1 MKFSKAF
8 LRQKKEKLSLSFFT
22 KANPARKRRR
32 TSLLSQSTSSA
43 HTRTTVCNNY
53 GCVQVRDQLKNLQIE
68 NADLKTK
75 TESLETELKLMKDE
89 LNNSRTSALSQHLSQ
104 IRVKGSQTMVLN
116 SDDNSLFVTTGE
128 GAQVTY
134 SLRMMLLGLSLLI
147 LNNCPSRQIP
157 DVLNNV
163 FQSAGFDQPRLP
175 KFNFFRRLRFMLP
188 NLNNHLILLF
198 LSESVDLLLG
208 FDETSYST
216 RMGSILG
223 MTMTNENGKSI
234 LIGLLENEKRSL
246 IRGEKSTFDAEA
258 IIDYLKELCGGKFRE
273 TVAKIS
279 CILTDNCNTA
289 TAGSEKLARLL
300 DKESP
305 LPSPRRSIRCIVH
318 LCALL
323 EKHAMRHL
331 PLLASFAN
339 TVAYHLCKPSGQ
351 AKDNLFHLW
360 ERKSSRRFKH
370 STGERF
376 FFVTDN
382 TLVSF
387 LDFDKLF
394 SFVTENK
401 SNSNGAKQIHELM
414 MNKDLE
420 KQMLIMSG
428 LATLIRELWKTLTVK
443 QKKQLL
449 SDKIE
454 KLKENVN
461 SLRSG
466 DVDILQLI
474 EDANIRNKLTV
485 TSREMLLNKSSEDTA
500 NDVKIIY
507 IDIINK
513 MMPYLNQFLIVEEGT
528 ENHQIEP
535 SNVPVERAFGIFKFI
550 EKLLVNLQFGLISAT
565 TIAKFNHLPNEL
577 ETYDSDIIWKAHSQ
591 ISKIEKDMKS
601 KHIEQENFRVQHAES
616 MRNEVNSIEPVN
628 KTFLM
633 VL

>member
-1 MKFSKAF
+1 MKFSKVF
-8 LRQKKEKLSLSFFT
+8 LRHEKEKLSLSFFT
-22 KANPARKRRR
+22 KSNPVRKRRR
-32 TSLLSQSTSSA
+32 TSSLNQPISSA
-43 HTRTTVCNNY
+43 HTRSTVCSNY
-53 GCVQVRDQLKNLQIE
+53 GCVQIRDQLESLKNE
-68 NADLKTK
+68 NEALKSRNNSLENDLK
-75 TESLETELKLMKDE
+75 ELRDE
-89 LNNSRTSALSQHLSQ
+89 LNNSRSSALSQHLSQ

-157 DVLNNV
+157 AILTNV

-175 KFNFFRRLRFMLP
+175 KFNFFRKLRFMLP
-188 NLNNHLILLF
+188 NLNTHLILLF
-198 LSESVDLLLG
+198 LSESVDLMLG
-208 FDETSYST
+208 FDETTYST

-223 MTMTNENGKSI
+223 ITLTNENGRSI
-234 LIGLLENEKRSL
+234 LVGLLENEKRSL
-246 IRGEKSTFDAEA
+246 TRGEKSTFDAEA
-258 IIDYLKELCGGKFRE
+258 IIAHLKELCGDKFCE

-300 DKESP
+300 DRESP

-323 EKHAMRHL
+323 EKHTMKHL

-382 TLVSF
+382 ILVSF
-387 LDFDKLF
+387 LDFNKLF

-414 MNKDLE
+414 KNKDLE

-428 LATLIRELWKTLTVK
+428 LATLIRELWNTITVK
-443 QKKQLL
+443 QKKHLL
-449 SDKIE
+449 ADKIE
-454 KLKENVN
+454 QIKEKVH

-466 DVDILQLI
+466 DIDILQLI
-474 EDANIRNKLTV
+474 DDARICNKLTV
-485 TSREMLLNKSSEDTA
+485 TSRELFLNKSNEAIA
-500 NDVKIIY
+500 NDVKLIY
-507 IDIINK
+507 IDIIEK
-513 MMPYLNQFLIVEEGT
+513 MMPYMNQFLIVEEGT
-528 ENHQIEP
+528 EDHIIEP
-535 SNVPVERAFGIFKFI
+535 TNVPVERAFGIFKYI

-565 TIAKFNHLPNEL
+565 SIAKFNRLPNEL
-577 ETYDSDIIWKAHSQ
+577 EKYNPDIIWNAHSQ
-591 ISKIEKDMKS
+591 ISEIEKDMKS

-616 MRNEVNSIEPVN
+616 MRNEVYSIKPEY
-628 KTFLM
+628 KDSLM

>member
-8 LRQKKEKLSLSFFT
+8 LRQKNEKLSLSFFT
-22 KANPARKRRR
+22 KTNPVRKRRR
-32 TSLLSQSTSSA
+32 TSLLNQSTSSA
-43 HTRTTVCNNY
+43 HTRTTVFNNY
-53 GCVQVRDQLKNLQIE
+53 GCVQVRDQLKSLQLE
-68 NADLKTK
+68 NEDLKTK

-89 LNNSRTSALSQHLSQ
+89 LNNSRTSAISQQLSQ

-157 DVLNNV
+157 AILTNV

-175 KFNFFRRLRFMLP
+175 KFNFFRKLRFMLP
-188 NLNNHLILLF
+188 NLNTHLILLF
-198 LSESVDLLLG
+198 LSESVDLMLG
-208 FDETSYST
+208 FDETTYST

-223 MTMTNENGKSI
+223 ITLTNENGRSI
-234 LIGLLENEKRSL
+234 LVGLLENEKRSL
-246 IRGEKSTFDAEA
+246 TRGEKSTFDAEA
-258 IIDYLKELCGGKFRE
+258 IIAHLKELCGDKFSE
-273 TVAKIS
+273 TVTKIS

-300 DKESP
+300 DRESP

-323 EKHAMRHL
+323 EKHTMKHL

-382 TLVSF
+382 ILVSF

-414 MNKDLE
+414 KNKDLE

-428 LATLIRELWKTLTVK
+428 LATLIRELWNTITVK
-443 QKKQLL
+443 QKKHLL
-449 SDKIE
+449 ADKIE
-454 KLKENVN
+454 QIKEKVH

-466 DVDILQLI
+466 DIDILQLI
-474 EDANIRNKLTV
+474 DDARIRNKLTV
-485 TSREMLLNKSSEDTA
+485 TSRELFLNKSNEAIA
-500 NDVKIIY
+500 NDVKLIY
-507 IDIINK
+507 IDIIEK
-513 MMPYLNQFLIVEEGT
+513 MMPYMNQFLIVEEGT
-528 ENHQIEP
+528 EDHIIEP
-535 SNVPVERAFGIFKFI
+535 TNVPVERAFGIFKYI

-565 TIAKFNHLPNEL
+565 SIAKFNRLPNEL
-577 ETYDSDIIWKAHSQ
+577 EKYNPDIIWNAHSQ
-591 ISKIEKDMKS
+591 ISEIEKDMKS

-616 MRNEVNSIEPVN
+616 MRNEVYSIKPEY
-628 KTFLM
+628 KDSLM
-633 VL
+633 VF